1 MTFNFSFAFPAE
13 YYRILPYLVILCKNI
28 SNQTVT
34 KALIWIILEQNKA
47 AADGLSTAFEW
58 QGQKDSNPRHAVLET
73 AALPTE
79 LYPYTL
85 FNFV

>member
-1 MTFNFSFAFPAE
+1 MASNYFFAFFNE
-13 YYRILPYLVILCKNI
+13 YYRILPYLVISFENI

-34 KALIWIILEQNKA
+34 KTLIWIILEQNKI

-79 LYPYTL
+79 LYP
-85 FNFV
+85 